1 MHDQCCPALVS
12 LCCVALQEDTGARSC
27 GNSQESWCVQLQ
39 GIVGET
45 YNRML
50 AGDTVQDPESPL
62 FLPNDYA
69 FHGMV
74 GHEGTHFLILKVLR
88 G

>member
-1 MHDQCCPALVS
+1 M
-12 LCCVALQEDTGARSC
+12 R
-27 GNSQESWCVQLQ
+27 LQ

-50 AGDTVQDPESPL
+50 AGDAVQDPESPL